1 MMKLNKNHHEDIR
14 KNVLKITNDT
24 VITNFSEV
32 FFGHG
37 GTTIA
42 SVMSRDVITMDH
54 TKTAY
59 DAATLMAKKR
69 IGCVI
74 ITAYEKP
81 FGIVT
86 ERDLVR
92 MMANLNLSPECLI
105 LSFLASRPLI
115 CASPT
120 QTIQEASDIMEKNN
134 IDHLPIVEKDKVVG
148 IVTTRDL
155 AMSLLYA

>member
-1 MMKLNKNHHEDIR
+1 MMKLRENYHTRIQEIPQMTSDP
-14 KNVLKITNDT
+14 VSE
-24 VITNFSEV
+24 VFSEV
-32 FFGHG
+32 FFGYG
-37 GTTIA
+37 RTTIA
-42 SVMSRDVITMDH
+42 SVMKRDVITMDH
-54 TKTAY
+54 TKTAH
-59 DAATLMAKKR
+59 DAATLMTEKR

-92 MMANLNLSPECLI
+92 ILANLNISAKCLL

-115 CASPT
+115 CASTT
-120 QTIQEASDIMEKNN
+120 QTIQEAADIMGKYN
-134 IDHLPIVEKDKVVG
+134 IDHLPIVEKDKIVG

-155 AMSLLYA
+155 AVYLLYA

>member
-1 MMKLNKNHHEDIR
+1 MTSDPVSE
-14 KNVLKITNDT
+14 V
-24 VITNFSEV
+24 FSEV
-32 FFGHG
+32 FFGYG
-37 GTTIA
+37 RTTIA
-42 SVMSRDVITMDH
+42 SVMKRDVITMDH
-54 TKTAY
+54 TKTAH
-59 DAATLMAKKR
+59 DAATLMTEKR

-92 MMANLNLSPECLI
+92 ILANLNISAKCLL

-115 CASPT
+115 CASTT
-120 QTIQEASDIMEKNN
+120 QTIQEAADIMGKYN
-134 IDHLPIVEKDKVVG
+134 IDHLPIVEKDKIVG

-155 AMSLLYA
+155 AVYLLYA